1 LVCLDTDIFVSL
13 LRGDKEAIEFV
24 SKLEKA
30 NQPIR
35 TTIITAY
42 ELLKGAGASSM
53 PERNLARV
61 RDLIS
66 SARVLGLSY
75 GACEEASRVYA
86 GMKRKG
92 KTMSEFDLL
101 IAAIAMYNDD
111 ILISR
116 DEHFKLVEGLT
127 LRTW

>member
-1 LVCLDTDIFVSL
+1 MVCLDTDIFVSL

>member
-1 LVCLDTDIFVSL
+1 MVCLDTDIFVSL

-35 TTIITAY
+35 TTIITVY

-101 IAAIAMYNDD
+101 IAAIGMYNDD

>member
-1 LVCLDTDIFVSL
+1 LACLDTDVFVSL
-13 LRGDKEAIEFV
+13 LRGDRGVIEFV

-53 PERNLARV
+53 PKRNLARV

-75 GACEEASRVYA
+75 GACEEASRAYA
-86 GMKRKG
+86 DMKRKG

-101 IAAIAMYNDD
+101 IAIAMYNDD
-111 ILISR
+111 ILFSR
-116 DEHFKLVEGLT
+116 DEHFRLVEGLT